1 MRYLGLIT
9 GLSNKEILILS
20 SLIIRTFLIIYTS
33 LIYES
38 SIIPY
43 LILILFADVVY
54 MICKP
59 SKILFELVNITAQ
72 IVLIY
77 FTNVLKTYRMQEGN
91 GQYIEQ
97 IIIILIGIVIIYS
110 MYFFLKNFEDLIS
123 KKGEKRNEKECKEN

>member
-1 MRYLGLIT
+1 
-9 GLSNKEILILS
+9 
-20 SLIIRTFLIIYTS
+20 
-33 LIYES
+33 
-38 SIIPY
+38 
-43 LILILFADVVY
+43 

-77 FTNVLKTYRMQEGN
+77 FTNVLKTYRIQVGN

-110 MYFFLKNFEDLIS
+110 VYFFLKNFEDLIS

>member
-1 MRYLGLIT
+1 
-9 GLSNKEILILS
+9 
-20 SLIIRTFLIIYTS
+20 
-33 LIYES
+33 
-38 SIIPY
+38 
-43 LILILFADVVY
+43 

-77 FTNVLKTYRMQEGN
+77 FTNVLKTYRIQEGH

-110 MYFFLKNFEDLIS
+110 VYFFLKNFEDLIS